1 MSIRARYA
9 ALILS
14 GQKTLEIRKTA
25 PKGLRESAEITVLL
39 YESKREGGRGAIV
52 GSFVCKS
59 IQSVTIKARHLQT
72 SAARRGPLLPE
83 ADSELEQRYYAAEL
97 WPKIMAGL
105 VAQVELH
112 KQFLLYPA
120 DTYCGLRL
128 PAAHYTPDFLV
139 TYTNGTVE
147 VVEVKHAKI
156 RKLQRDYIYRR
167 RLFIEKYARPNGWK
181 FTEYIESE

>member
-1 MSIRARYA
+1 MGLTEKDLACLGPAAQKQIRDE
-9 ALILS
+9 LS
-14 GQKTLEIRKTA
+14 RRDTA
-25 PKGLRESAEITVLL
+25 K
-39 YESKREGGRGAIV
+39 
-52 GSFVCKS
+52 
-59 IQSVTIKARHLQT
+59 KARCLQT

-83 ADSELEQRYYAAEL
+83 AESELEQRYYAAEL

-105 VAQVELH
+105 VAHVELH

-147 VVEVKHAKI
+147 AVEVKHAKI
-156 RKLQRDYIYRR
+156 RQLQRDYIYRR

-181 FTEYIESE
+181 FTEYIERE

>member
-1 MSIRARYA
+1 MALSEKDLARLGPAARDQIQEELARRDRARKAHRLLAGA
-9 ALILS
+9 A
-14 GQKTLEIRKTA
+14 QA
-25 PKGLRESAEITVLL
+25 
-39 YESKREGGRGAIV
+39 
-52 GSFVCKS
+52 
-59 IQSVTIKARHLQT
+59 
-72 SAARRGPLLPE
+72 GPMLPD
-83 ADSELEQRYYAAEL
+83 ADSDLERRYYASVL

-147 VVEVKHAKI
+147 AVEVKHTKI

-167 RLFIEKYARPNGWK
+167 RLFIEKYAKPNGWK

>member
-1 MSIRARYA
+1 MTMGLTEKDLARLGLTAQRQIRAE
-9 ALILS
+9 L
-14 GQKTLEIRKTA
+14 
-25 PKGLRESAEITVLL
+25 
-39 YESKREGGRGAIV
+39 
-52 GSFVCKS
+52 
-59 IQSVTIKARHLQT
+59 
-72 SAARRGPLLPE
+72 ARRDTANKALKLQSRAAHFGPLLPE

-105 VAQVELH
+105 VERVELH

-128 PAAHYTPDFLV
+128 PAAHYTPDFYI
-139 TYTNGTVE
+139 TYANGVVE
-147 VVEVKHAKI
+147 AVEVKHAKI

-167 RLFIEKYARPNGWK
+167 RLFIEKYAKPNGWK

>member
-1 MSIRARYA
+1 MALSEKDLARLGPAARDQIQEELARRDRARKAHRLLADA
-9 ALILS
+9 A
-14 GQKTLEIRKTA
+14 QA
-25 PKGLRESAEITVLL
+25 
-39 YESKREGGRGAIV
+39 
-52 GSFVCKS
+52 
-59 IQSVTIKARHLQT
+59 
-72 SAARRGPLLPE
+72 GPLLPE
-83 ADSELEQRYYAAEL
+83 ADSELERRYYAAEL

-128 PAAHYTPDFLV
+128 PAAHYTPDFFI
-139 TYTNGTVE
+139 TYQNGVVE
-147 VVEVKHAKI
+147 VVEVKSAAV

>member
-1 MSIRARYA
+1 MALREKDLARLGPAAQKQIRAE
-9 ALILS
+9 LS
-14 GQKTLEIRKTA
+14 RRDTE
-25 PKGLRESAEITVLL
+25 
-39 YESKREGGRGAIV
+39 KR
-52 GSFVCKS
+52 
-59 IQSVTIKARHLQT
+59 ARRLQT
-72 SAARRGPLLPE
+72 DAAKAGPLLPE
-83 ADSELEQRYYAAEL
+83 ADSELERRYYAAEL

-147 VVEVKHAKI
+147 AVEVKHAKI

>member
-1 MSIRARYA
+1 MGLTEKDLARLGPVARAQIQAELARRDRAR
-9 ALILS
+9 
-14 GQKTLEIRKTA
+14 
-25 PKGLRESAEITVLL
+25 
-39 YESKREGGRGAIV
+39 
-52 GSFVCKS
+52 
-59 IQSVTIKARHLQT
+59 KACHLQEG
-72 SAARRGPLLPE
+72 AAQAGPLLPN
-83 ADSELEQRYYAAEL
+83 ADSELERRYYAAVL

-147 VVEVKHAKI
+147 AVEVKHAKI

-167 RLFIEKYARPNGWK
+167 RLFIERYARPNGWK
-181 FTEYIESE
+181 FTEYIQE

>member
-1 MSIRARYA
+1 MGLTEKDLARLGPA
-9 ALILS
+9 AQKQIQAELS
-14 GQKTLEIRKTA
+14 RRETA
-25 PKGLRESAEITVLL
+25 
-39 YESKREGGRGAIV
+39 
-52 GSFVCKS
+52 
-59 IQSVTIKARHLQT
+59 QKARCLQT
-72 SAARRGPLLPE
+72 SAARQGPLLPG
-83 ADSELEQRYYAAEL
+83 ADSELERRYYTAEL

-181 FTEYIESE
+181 FTEYIERE

>member
-1 MSIRARYA
+1 MALSEKDLARLGPAARAQIQEELARRDRARKAHRLLADA
-9 ALILS
+9 A
-14 GQKTLEIRKTA
+14 QA
-25 PKGLRESAEITVLL
+25 
-39 YESKREGGRGAIV
+39 
-52 GSFVCKS
+52 
-59 IQSVTIKARHLQT
+59 
-72 SAARRGPLLPE
+72 GPLLPE
-83 ADSELEQRYYAAEL
+83 ADSELERRYYAAEL

-128 PAAHYTPDFLV
+128 PAAHYTPDFFV

-147 VVEVKHAKI
+147 AVEVKHAKI

-167 RLFIEKYARPNGWK
+167 RLFSRNMPAPTAGSSPS
-181 FTEYIESE
+181 T